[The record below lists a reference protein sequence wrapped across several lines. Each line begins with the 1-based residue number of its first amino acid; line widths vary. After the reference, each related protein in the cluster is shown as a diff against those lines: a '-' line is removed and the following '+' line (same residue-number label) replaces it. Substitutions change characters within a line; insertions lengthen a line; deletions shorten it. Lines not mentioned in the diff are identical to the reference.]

1 MRFIETTTPAEVTTP
16 PTPLSAMTS
25 KLLIVLVFVLV
36 SYTPLMMEE
45 FGWSYSVLAVPTV
58 LTVAVPALQTWHERR
73 KRVGPTEGQGLTLSL
88 TRPP

>member
-73 KRVGPTEGQGLTLSL
+73 KRVGPTGGQGLTLSL